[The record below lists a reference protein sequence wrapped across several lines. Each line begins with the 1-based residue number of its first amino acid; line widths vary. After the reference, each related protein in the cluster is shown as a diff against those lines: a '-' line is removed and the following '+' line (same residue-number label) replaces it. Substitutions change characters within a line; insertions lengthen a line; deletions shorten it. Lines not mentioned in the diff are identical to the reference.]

1 MKPLRTLLVTLV
13 LLPVLAW
20 PGLTLADVIEK
31 PVTLPNGLGSGVLFM
46 NDDLDKMTAGVIV
59 VHEWWGLNQYVRDR
73 ARLLAKR
80 GYVAL
85 AVDMYG
91 NGRVATH
98 PKDAKA
104 MMQAALAE
112 PEKMKARFDAAKSIL
127 RDQQYVVDKRIF
139 AVGYCFGGGVVLNMA
154 RAGEDLAGVAVFHGS
169 LGTDKPMQP
178 GTFKGRVFIATG
190 LADPF
195 VPHQQIESVVK
206 ELTDAGVSYEL
217 LTFPGA
223 KHAFTNP
230 KADEYGRRFDLPMA
244 YDPKA
249 DRISWRALLDF
260 LDQS

>member
-1 MKPLRTLLVTLV
+1 MNPLKSLLAALA
-13 LLPVLAW
+13 LLSLLIA
-20 PGLTLADVIEK
+20 PGLAGADVVEK

-46 NDDLDKMTAGVIV
+46 DDDLDKMTGGVIV

-73 ARLLAKR
+73 ARLLAKE

-91 NGRVATH
+91 NGKVATH

-104 MMQAALAE
+104 MMQAAMAH
-112 PEKMKARFDAAKSIL
+112 PDTIKARFDAAKSIL
-127 RDQQYVVDKRIF
+127 RNQQYVKDSRIF
-139 AVGYCFGGGVVLNMA
+139 AVGYCFGGGLVLNLA
-154 RAGEDLAGVAVFHGS
+154 RQGEDLAGVAVFHGS
-169 LGTDKPMQP
+169 LATDKPMQP

-190 LADPF
+190 LADPL
-195 VPHQQIESVVK
+195 VPRDQIQSVVK
-206 ELTDAGVSYEL
+206 ELTDANVSYEL

-244 YDPKA
+244 YDPRA
-249 DRISWRALLDF
+249 DRISWRALLNF
-260 LDQS
+260 LGQT